1 MIVVEILLTMS
12 LIMLI
17 LSRREL
23 IRKRQTGAEKRKK
36 RIWNVGDICRAVYSE
51 DGLEY
56 EGKLVD
62 IYCFGSLNLTFVII
76 RNCGVLQQRK

>member
-1 MIVVEILLTMS
+1 MLLLTIS

-23 IRKRQTGAEKRKK
+23 IRKRQAGGEKKKK
-36 RIWNVGDICRAVYSE
+36 RIWNVGDMCRAVYSE

-56 EGKLVD
+56 EGCV
-62 IYCFGSLNLTFVII
+62 FV
-76 RNCGVLQQRK
+76 VLDL

>member
-1 MIVVEILLTMS
+1 MS

-23 IRKRQTGAEKRKK
+23 IRKRQAGGEKKKK
-36 RIWNVGDICRAVYSE
+36 RIWNVGDMCRAVYSE

-56 EGKLVD
+56 EGCV
-62 IYCFGSLNLTFVII
+62 FV
-76 RNCGVLQQRK
+76 VLDL